1 MAGKTKLTLLDERLK
16 EKEIEHKIVETKN
29 VIKLS
34 ELEKLKVL
42 ASLFDNVTLS
52 TNDVGT
58 IFFESA
64 LNSKSRE
71 IIAKKIIKIVEEL

>member
-1 MAGKTKLTLLDERLK
+1 MAGKTKLVLLDERLK
-16 EKEIEHKIVETKN
+16 EKEIEHKIVETNN
-29 VIKLS
+29 VLRLA
-34 ELEKLKVL
+34 ELEKIKVL
-42 ASLFDNVTLS
+42 NSLFDSVTLS

-58 IFFESA
+58 ISFESA